1 MTRAAIQPYLPFVV
15 AALWAIVSAQL
26 FVRGWI
32 AAAELVIVVIAVLR
46 GRMPRNRAIDGIAQ
60 ALAMG
65 FACSVLISLG
75 FGLVVALF
83 SFNRH
88 GVEEI
93 VYWACAVTFASTFAR
108 RAPARIRKFWDTA
121 MTPPPPAGPSPV
133 PEGPPAPPP
142 PPLVP

>member
-1 MTRAAIQPYLPFVV
+1 MQPYLPFVV
-15 AALWAIVSAQL
+15 AALWAVVSAQL

-46 GRMPRNRAIDGIAQ
+46 GRMPRDRAIDGIAR

-65 FACSVLISLG
+65 IACSVLISLG
-75 FGLVVALF
+75 FGLVVGLF
-83 SFNRH
+83 GFDRH

-108 RAPARIRKFWDTA
+108 RAPARIRKAWDAA
-121 MTPPPPAGPSPV
+121 MTPPAPAAPPPV

-142 PPLVP
+142 PPLAP